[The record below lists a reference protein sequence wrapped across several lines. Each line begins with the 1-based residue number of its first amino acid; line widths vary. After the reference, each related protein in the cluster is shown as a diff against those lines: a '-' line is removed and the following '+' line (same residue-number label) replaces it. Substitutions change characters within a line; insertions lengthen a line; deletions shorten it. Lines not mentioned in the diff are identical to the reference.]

1 MQNET
6 NDTLVFPDH
15 DYPESNIVLVG
26 NVMLI
31 GADSDTQ
38 RVTDLAESLALIRA
52 EVQQLTND
60 YATLHQEL
68 LIERELRTNAQ
79 IALEA
84 LAREIVQCDAGCTSD
99 DWGRLVAVARGIGG
113 QNGVNAAW

>member
-31 GADSDTQ
+31 GADSDTK
-38 RVTDLAESLALIRA
+38 RITELAQSLAVSRDN
-52 EVQQLTND
+52 EQDVTNA
-60 YATLHQEL
+60 YAEL
-68 LIERELRTNAQ
+68 LRDMATERELRTNAQ

-99 DWGRLVAVARGIGG
+99 DWTRLVAVARGIVGRTG
-113 QNGVNAAW
+113 